1 MASACALAIFS
12 GKIIFYFGIPERL
25 RTLRYSLFTEGVV
38 KDNGIAP
45 PPVKKFSDGP
55 AGRDAVPRHDLSREK
70 GRNGK
75 PAGFPFLQ

>member
-1 MASACALAIFS
+1 MVVFFPMK
-12 GKIIFYFGIPERL
+12 GTPEFFIGGAAVSH
-25 RTLRYSLFTEGVV
+25 YSPTRET
-38 KDNGIAP
+38 
-45 PPVKKFSDGP
+45 FSDGP